1 MGLAPWAGKHRNDL
15 KDWYFPPSSD
25 PKSTGAGVGLGDN
38 FYHKHNFM
46 AGNPFDGTF
55 KVPTPYLSAPSPA
68 YPLACLP
75 ACLPAICLY
84 VS

>member
-15 KDWYFPPSSD
+15 RDWYFPPSTD

-38 FYHKHNFM
+38 FYHKNNFM

-55 KVPTPYLSAPSPA
+55 KVPTPYLSAPSP
-68 YPLACLP
+68 
-75 ACLPAICLY
+75 
-84 VS
+84 V

>member
-55 KVPTPYLSAPSPA
+55 KVLLLRPLSCPYHC
-68 YPLACLP
+68 PLP
-75 ACLPAICLY
+75 DSHP
-84 VS
+84 